1 MAKERIFDLPETKGS
16 FQLSGIVTGTK
27 KDGFLKELKTKN
39 HKDMAIVNFGVSYEE
54 GKTLYLNI
62 QGMEQD
68 NVYFSKKAEKKG
80 EKAETEKVP
89 WVNRFNYNREGFR
102 MIGKN
107 IGVQKIIND
116 KGEEVN
122 DKKILTDYDA
132 AKEVGEHL
140 VDDKSVF
147 TRGNFE
153 YSHYT
158 DDNGNVRRNVKLV
171 PQQVSLCKPIDFA
184 DDDFVPTADFNQTIV
199 FMGIEQEK
207 ENDKATG
214 RFIVSAKIV
223 NYSSIE
229 DAEFIVEESKLAT
242 LFKKNLK
249 PYTAIKVSGKMTC
262 NTQTEQVVNEDSW
275 GEEDAMEKATAPTKR
290 EFVITGAKPSTI
302 DKELYTED
310 KMNAAYAAIAKKEK
324 AENDFGDVKTS
335 DDWGTAM
342 AEADDDDTWDD

>member
-1 MAKERIFDLPETKGS
+1 MPETKGS
-16 FQLSGIVTGTK
+16 FQLSGVVTGTK

-39 HKDMAIVNFGVSYEE
+39 HKDMAIVNFGVTYEPE
-54 GKTLYLNI
+54 KTLYINL
-62 QGMEQD
+62 QGIEQE
-68 NVYFSKKAEKKG
+68 NVYFSKKSEKKG

-89 WVNRFNYNREGFR
+89 WANRFNFNREGFR

-107 IGVQKIIND
+107 IGVQKITNE

-132 AKEVGEHL
+132 AKEVGKHL

-147 TRGNFE
+147 TRGAFD

-158 DDNGNVRRNVKLV
+158 DDNGNVRRSVKLV

-223 NYSSIE
+223 NYSTIE
-229 DAEFIVEESKLAT
+229 DAEFIIEEKKLAD

-262 NTQTEQVVNEDSW
+262 NTQTEEVEDDDSW
-275 GEEDAMEKATAPTKR
+275 GEEDKMEKANAPVRR

-302 DKELYTED
+302 DKELYTEE
-310 KMNAAYAAIAKKEK
+310 KMNAAYAAIAKKDK
-324 AENDFGDVKTS
+324 AENDFGDTKTNE
-335 DDWGTAM
+335 DWGEALAT
-342 AEADDDDTWDD
+342 ADDDDTWD

>member
-1 MAKERIFDLPETKGS
+1 MPETKGS

-27 KDGFLKELKTKN
+27 KDGFFKELKTKN
-39 HKDMAIVNFGVSYEE
+39 HKDMAITNFGVTYEPE
-54 GKTLYLNI
+54 KTLCINL
-62 QGMEQD
+62 QGIEQD
-68 NVYFSKKAEKKG
+68 NVYFSKKSEKKG

-89 WVNRFNYNREGFR
+89 WANRFNFNREGFR

-107 IGVQKIIND
+107 IGVQKITNE

-132 AKEVGEHL
+132 AKEVGKYL

-147 TRGNFE
+147 TRGNFD

-158 DDNGNVRRNVKLV
+158 DDDGNVRRSVKLV

-184 DDDFVPTADFNQTIV
+184 DDDFIPTADFNQTII

-223 NYSSIE
+223 NYSTIE
-229 DAEFIVEESKLAT
+229 DAEFIIEEKKLAD

-249 PYTAIKVSGKMTC
+249 SYTAIKVSGKMTC
-262 NTQTEQVVNEDSW
+262 NTQTEEVEDDDSW
-275 GEEDAMEKATAPTKR
+275 GEEDKMEKANAPVRR

-302 DKELYTED
+302 DKELYTEE
-310 KMNAAYAAIAKKEK
+310 KMNAAYAAIAKKDK
-324 AENDFGDVKTS
+324 AENDFGDTKTNE
-335 DDWGTAM
+335 DWGEAL
-342 AEADDDDTWDD
+342 AAADDDDTWD

>member
-132 AKEVGEHL
+132 AKEVSEHL

-158 DDNGNVRRNVKLV
+158 DDNGNVRRNVKLI

-229 DAEFIVEESKLAT
+229 DAEFIVEDSKLAT

-262 NTQTEQVVNEDSW
+262 NTQTEQVVDEDSW
-275 GEEDAMEKATAPTKR
+275 GEEDAMKKATAPTKR

-310 KMNAAYAAIAKKEK
+310 KINAAYAAIAKKEK

>member
-1 MAKERIFDLPETKGS
+1 MPETKGS

-27 KDGFLKELKTKN
+27 KEGFLKELKTRN
-39 HKDMAIVNFGVSYEE
+39 HKDMAIVNFGVTYEPE
-54 GKTLYLNI
+54 KTLYINL
-62 QGMEQD
+62 QGIEQD
-68 NVYFSKKAEKKG
+68 NVYFSKKSEKKG

-89 WVNRFNYNREGFR
+89 WANRFDFNREGFR
-102 MIGKN
+102 LIGKN
-107 IGVQKIIND
+107 IGVQKITNE

-132 AKEVGEHL
+132 AKEVGKHL

-147 TRGNFE
+147 TRGSFD

-158 DDNGNVRRNVKLV
+158 DDNGNVRRSVKLV

-223 NYSSIE
+223 NYSTIE
-229 DAEFIVEESKLAT
+229 DAEFIVEDSKLAT

-262 NTQTEQVVNEDSW
+262 NTQTEEVEDEDNW
-275 GEEDAMEKATAPTKR
+275 GEEDKMEKVNASVRR

-302 DKELYTED
+302 DKELYTEE
-310 KMNAAYAAIAKKEK
+310 KMNAAYAAIAKKDK
-324 AENDFGDVKTS
+324 AENDFGDTKTNE
-335 DDWGTAM
+335 DWGEALAT
-342 AEADDDDTWDD
+342 ADDDDTWD